1 MTETHSYKYL
11 RDDPWSRT
19 KLLFLLDPR
28 KFRADFI
35 YGQSVGEDARTPE
48 QVAADLELP
57 LEAVQEAIEYCIQ
70 NMDLVAA
77 ERARE
82 NALLEEYD
90 RRQRPLT
97 PPNTPE
103 ET

>member
-1 MTETHSYKYL
+1 MYSYKYL
-11 RDDPWSRT
+11 RDDPWSGT

-48 QVAADLELP
+48 QLAADYELP
-57 LEAVQEAIEYCIQ
+57 LEAINEAIDYCTR
-70 NMDLVAA
+70 NMDLVLA

-82 NALLEEYD
+82 NAEWDEYEKTHPMP
-90 RRQRPLT
+90 RP
-97 PPNTPE
+97 PK
-103 ET
+103 